1 MKSEIQELI
10 DEMTDIVTCTLD
22 VPKYTNQT
30 QLERAIEELK
40 DLAMEVMGFVEGYN
54 SPNRTGAPFLV
65 VIVATNQ

>member
-1 MKSEIQELI
+1 MKSEMQELI
-10 DEMTDIVTCTLD
+10 DQMTDIVTCTLD

-54 SPNRTGAPFLV
+54 SPNRTGARFLV
-65 VIVATNQ
+65 VIVITNQ